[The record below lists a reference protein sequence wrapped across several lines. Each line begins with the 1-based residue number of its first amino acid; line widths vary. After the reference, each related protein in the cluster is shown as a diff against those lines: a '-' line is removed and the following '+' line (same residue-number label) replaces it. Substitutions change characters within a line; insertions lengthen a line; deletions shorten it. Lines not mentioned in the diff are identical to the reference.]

1 MSGPMSDLTPRSVA
15 ATGAAARRPRSWR
28 ARRARR
34 FSAWVACLVAALGL
48 IGLLSLVLGAVTLG
62 VGEALRALVSDASA
76 FERLVVWELRFPR
89 FLDAVLVG
97 AALGV
102 SGALLQVV
110 TRNPLADPTILG
122 ISAAAGLALAVALVL
137 VPDIGRGWLAV
148 ATIGGGLGGA
158 AVLLLMAW
166 QGAVSSIRLTLAGI
180 AISAFFGAA
189 IVGLLASSRMFLEL
203 SLGFLAGGLYGA
215 DWRDARVVAPVVVP
229 AIAIAIALSPRL
241 NALALGD
248 ELAAGL
254 GVLTDRTR
262 LFALFL
268 VGAMTG
274 AAVSVAGLVSF
285 VGLVSPHVS
294 RALVG
299 DDYRYL
305 VPASALS
312 GALLVA
318 TADLVARLVIR
329 PAELPMGILTA
340 AVGAPFLLY
349 LVRFRR

>member
-1 MSGPMSDLTPRSVA
+1 MAV
-15 ATGAAARRPRSWR
+15 
-28 ARRARR
+28 
-34 FSAWVACLVAALGL
+34 L
-48 IGLLSLVLGAVTLG
+48 IAVLLAVGVLNLVLGAVTLG
-62 VGEALRALVSDASA
+62 VGPALRALVSTHDQ
-76 FERLVVWELRFPR
+76 FTRLVVWELRFPR

-122 ISAAAGLALAVALVL
+122 ISAAAGLALAIGLVV
-137 VPDIGRGWLAV
+137 VPDIDRNMLAV
-148 ATIGGGLGGA
+148 ITILGGLAGA
-158 AVLLLMAW
+158 AVLLSMAW

-180 AISAFFGAA
+180 AVSAMFGAA
-189 IVGLLASSRMFLEL
+189 IVGLLSSSQRFLEL
-203 SLGFLAGGLYGA
+203 SLGFLAGGMYGS
-215 DWRDARVVAPVVVP
+215 DWRDVQITAPVIVP
-229 AIAIAIALSPRL
+229 ALAIAIALSPRL

-268 VGAMTG
+268 VGALTG
-274 AAVSVAGLVSF
+274 AAVSIAGLVSF
-285 VGLVSPHVS
+285 VGLVSPHIS
-294 RALVG
+294 RTFVG

-305 VPASALS
+305 VPASALT
-312 GALLVA
+312 GAVLV
-318 TADLVARLVIR
+318 TSADLIARLVIR

>member
-1 MSGPMSDLTPRSVA
+1 MLSIIM
-15 ATGAAARRPRSWR
+15 GAIM
-28 ARRARR
+28 
-34 FSAWVACLVAALGL
+34 LGL
-48 IGLLSLVLGAVTLG
+48 PDAIRGLIHDN
-62 VGEALRALVSDASA
+62 GE
-76 FERLVVWELRFPR
+76 FERLVVWDLRLPR

-102 SGALLQVV
+102 SGALLQAV

-122 ISAAAGLALAVALVL
+122 VSAAAGLALAAGLVL
-137 VPDIGRGWLAV
+137 FPGIDREWLAV
-148 ATIGGGLGGA
+148 ITILGGLVGA
-158 AVLLLMAW
+158 GVLLSMAW
-166 QGAVSSIRLTLAGI
+166 QGAISSIRLTLAGI

-189 IVGLLASSRMFLEL
+189 IVGLLASSTTFLEL
-203 SLGFLAGGLYGA
+203 SLGFLAGGLYGS
-215 DWRDARVVAPVVVP
+215 DWRDAQIVAPIVIP
-229 AIAIAIALSPRL
+229 AVAIAIALTPRL

-262 LFALFL
+262 LIALIL
-268 VGAMTG
+268 VGALTG

-294 RALVG
+294 RSLVG
-299 DDYRYL
+299 EDQRYL
-305 VPASALS
+305 LPTSALT

-329 PAELPMGILTA
+329 PSELPMGILTA

>member
-1 MSGPMSDLTPRSVA
+1 MREPTPEGVA
-15 ATGAAARRPRSWR
+15 ATGAATQRPRSWR
-28 ARRARR
+28 QRRARR
-34 FSAWVACLVAALGL
+34 FRAWTVGLLGL
-48 IGLLSLVLGAVTLG
+48 LCVVGILSVVLGAVTLG
-62 VGEALRALVSDASA
+62 VPDALRALVSDTGG

-89 FLDAVLVG
+89 FIAAVLVG

-102 SGALLQVV
+102 SGTLLQVV

-122 ISAAAGLALAVALVL
+122 ISAAAGLALALGLVFI
-137 VPDIGRGWLAV
+137 PGIDHRWLAV
-148 ATIGGGLGGA
+148 VTILGGLTGA
-158 AVLLLMAW
+158 GLLLSMAW
-166 QGAVSSIRLTLAGI
+166 QGAVSAIRLTLAGI
-180 AISAFFGAA
+180 AMSALFGAA
-189 IVGLLASSRMFLEL
+189 IVGLLASSQRFLEL
-203 SLGFLAGGLYGA
+203 SLGFLAGGMYGS
-215 DWRDARVVAPVVVP
+215 DWRDVRIVAPVIVP
-229 AIAIAIALSPRL
+229 GIAVAAALSPRL

-262 LFALFL
+262 LFVLFL

-285 VGLVSPHVS
+285 VGLVSPHVARS
-294 RALVG
+294 LVG
-299 DDYRYL
+299 DDHRYL
-305 VPASALS
+305 LPASAFT

-318 TADLVARLVIR
+318 SADLVARMVIR

>member
-1 MSGPMSDLTPRSVA
+1 MPEPAPAGVV
-15 ATGAAARRPRSWR
+15 ATGTASQRSRSWR

-34 FSAWVACLVAALGL
+34 FTAWMLGL
-48 IGLLSLVLGAVTLG
+48 LVLLGCVGVLSIVLGAVTLG
-62 VGEALRALVSDASA
+62 VPEALRAIYSDANE
-76 FERLVVWELRFPR
+76 FERLVVWDLRLPR

-122 ISAAAGLALAVALVL
+122 ISGAAGLALALGLVL
-137 VPDIGRGWLAV
+137 VPDIDREVLAAV
-148 ATIGGGLGGA
+148 TILGGLGGA
-158 AVLLLMAW
+158 GVLLSMAW
-166 QGAVSSIRLTLAGI
+166 QGAVSAIRLTLAGI

-189 IVGLLASSRMFLEL
+189 VVGLLSSSRTFLEL
-203 SLGFLAGGLYGA
+203 SLGFLAGGLYGS
-215 DWRDARVVAPVVVP
+215 DWRDAQVVAPVIVP
-229 AIAIAIALSPRL
+229 ALLMAIAMSPRL
-241 NALALGD
+241 DALALGD

-262 LFALFL
+262 SFALFL

-294 RALVG
+294 RSLVG
-299 DDYRYL
+299 DDQRYL
-305 VPASALS
+305 VPASAVT
-312 GALLVA
+312 GAVLVA
-318 TADLVARLVIR
+318 TADLIARLVIR